1 MPRRQPRGFTLNEVL
16 IALVLVG
23 IIGAA
28 FTKLLA
34 SQSRYFDKM
43 TNLRAARSVARAST
57 NVLFYDLRM
66 VQDSGG
72 IDSASSDG
80 KTIRVIVPYR
90 FGLVCGTNSNTT
102 IVMMLPIDSA
112 TDAMS
117 QYAGFAYRN
126 STGASAGRYTIITPP
141 EPKDDDKP
149 ANSSSASTCTGS
161 SSGQQQLRTV
171 TLNGR
176 SSTVLDLKNNAP
188 SGAPALA
195 PAFMWEHVTYSF
207 KASSSYPGYYGLY
220 RNVQGGTNEE
230 LLAPFDSTARFRFFV
245 AGDDTSRTTV
255 PALSDIR
262 GIALVLDALSP
273 KTVSNDATTHSPS
286 RIVTSVFFKNVR
298 SY

>member
-1 MPRRQPRGFTLNEVL
+1 MSRRGSRGFTLNEVL

-43 TNLRAARSVARAST
+43 TNLRTARSIARSSQ

-72 IDSASSDG
+72 VDSASADG

-90 FGLVCGTNSNTT
+90 FGLVCGTNSNKTT
-102 IVMMLPIDSA
+102 VMMLPIDSA

-117 QYAGFAYRN
+117 QYAGFAFRN
-126 STGASAGRYTIITPP
+126 ATGANAGRYTIITPAQ
-141 EPKDDDKP
+141 PKDDDKP
-149 ANSSSASTCTGS
+149 QSSSNAALCTGS

-171 TLNGR
+171 TMNGR
-176 SSTVLDLKNNAP
+176 SSAIYDLNNETP
-188 SGAPALA
+188 SGATALS
-195 PAFMWEHVTYSF
+195 PVFMWEHVTYSF
-207 KASSSYPGYYGLY
+207 KASGTYPGYYGLY
-220 RNVQGGTNEE
+220 RNVQNGTNEE
-230 LLAPFDSTARFRFFV
+230 LLAPFDSSARFRFYK

-262 GIALVLDALSP
+262 GVALVLNALSP
-273 KTVSNDATTHSPS
+273 KAASDNATAHSPS
-286 RIVTSVFFKNVR
+286 RIVTSIFFKNVR